1 MNVISSIKKIL
12 AINLLLPVL
21 PLSNLFVKNFYIL
34 SQNEKLYLCFVIFAI
49 FFVGF
54 LIKFL
59 ESKKEI
65 HLSKFYFIWVFLFF
79 NYYTI
84 TNFAFSNFPPS
95 LTKIDNYAF
104 YFYLVNFL
112 FITYLFIKFFENEV
126 FQVLLNVFVML
137 SIITTSYFFFSE
149 IIKTQSQDISSPNES
164 VVTFNQSPDVYF
176 IIFDNMANFKT
187 LENYYSYDT
196 SDINSELL
204 ENNYYIYENSTSLY
218 GQTRLSMSSILNLE
232 YLYPEGEV
240 PFSTRRQIIQS
251 TLTTDSIVY
260 STFEKNNYELFIV
273 GENFPCDN
281 NKYYC
286 INYKIND
293 GFLYNLLINTPYS
306 ILVNNRS
313 SMPEL
318 YKNVNKILKI
328 DCSPDCKE
336 ITFEEIINN
345 INKNDD
351 PERPNLVLIHNNNS
365 HKPFRL
371 DENCENLNTTK
382 FEPAIYNQQEYIDAI
397 KCNVKELLFLKNNL
411 KRETIVIA
419 QSDHGPRYENPIN
432 TFSEL
437 TKDDIQ
443 NKYTTFAAVF
453 GIEDFCINQN
463 DLIFYGVNTFRSLF
477 NCLGED
483 SNYDY
488 LVPKSFYAS
497 YGTQQGE
504 INYGFNKII
513 DITDILNSM
522 NNN

>member
-1 MNVISSIKKIL
+1 
-12 AINLLLPVL
+12 
-21 PLSNLFVKNFYIL
+21 
-34 SQNEKLYLCFVIFAI
+34 
-49 FFVGF
+49 
-54 LIKFL
+54 
-59 ESKKEI
+59 
-65 HLSKFYFIWVFLFF
+65 
-79 NYYTI
+79 
-84 TNFAFSNFPPS
+84 
-95 LTKIDNYAF
+95 
-104 YFYLVNFL
+104 
-112 FITYLFIKFFENEV
+112 
-126 FQVLLNVFVML
+126 
-137 SIITTSYFFFSE
+137 
-149 IIKTQSQDISSPNES
+149 
-164 VVTFNQSPDVYF
+164 
-176 IIFDNMANFKT
+176 
-187 LENYYSYDT
+187 
-196 SDINSELL
+196 
-204 ENNYYIYENSTSLY
+204 
-218 GQTRLSMSSILNLE
+218 
-232 YLYPEGEV
+232 
-240 PFSTRRQIIQS
+240 
-251 TLTTDSIVY
+251 
-260 STFEKNNYELFIV
+260 
-273 GENFPCDN
+273 
-281 NKYYC
+281 
-286 INYKIND
+286 
-293 GFLYNLLINTPYS
+293 
-306 ILVNNRS
+306 
-313 SMPEL
+313 MPEL

-397 KCNVKELLFLKNNL
+397 ECNVKELLFLKNNL

-453 GIEDFCINQN
+453 GIEDFCINQS

-488 LVPKSFYAS
+488 LVSKSFYAS

-504 INYGFNKII
+504 INYGFNEII